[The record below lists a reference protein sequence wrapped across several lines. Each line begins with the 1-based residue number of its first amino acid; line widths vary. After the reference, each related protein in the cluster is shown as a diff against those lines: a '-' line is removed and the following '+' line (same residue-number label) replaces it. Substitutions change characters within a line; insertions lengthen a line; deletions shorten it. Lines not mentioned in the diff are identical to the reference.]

1 MANIYISRGLANDGI
16 IPDKVLNPK
25 EIIDMLDHDK
35 PEGDDV
41 LEKIT
46 GIIHVESKLDIV
58 ELKKASQTR
67 RVWLFIFL
75 KKIFLGNP
83 KNL

>member
-58 ELKKASQTR
+58 ELKKDR
-67 RVWLFIFL
+67 FILTNL
-75 KKIFLGNP
+75 KIIPQHIATL
-83 KNL
+83 